1 MSLVAWKECPAS
13 MSEIRISQQL
23 RRLGIDFAPRLVAG
37 WRVINH
43 VHVAV
48 FIGIT
53 DLYDGKFLVIL
64 ADPGAQADDVRN
76 IPILYAPLEVFG
88 AISSSTPFD
97 LLCSV
102 ATSSFHLAAVQ
113 HSTNVIAGICGCP
126 GPGTLNE

>member
-1 MSLVAWKECPAS
+1 MIK
-13 MSEIRISQQL
+13 
-23 RRLGIDFAPRLVAG
+23 
-37 WRVINH
+37 H

-48 FIGIT
+48 FVCT
-53 DLYDGKFLVIL
+53 ADPNDGESLVIF
-64 ADPGAQADDVRN
+64 ADSSAVVVWQANDVRN
-76 IPILYAPLEVFG
+76 VPILYAPLEVFG

-126 GPGTLNE
+126 GTLNE